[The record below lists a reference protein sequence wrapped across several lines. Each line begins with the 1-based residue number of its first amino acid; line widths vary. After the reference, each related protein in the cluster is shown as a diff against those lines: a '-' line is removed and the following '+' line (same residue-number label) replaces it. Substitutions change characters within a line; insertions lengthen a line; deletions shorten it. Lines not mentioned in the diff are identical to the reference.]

1 MEKIELFR
9 VTKWVWKAVMLV
21 CVLTMLECVLI
32 YKMRHGYLSTFNSPF
47 MRRLLSAFVPPPL
60 LASEW

>member
-9 VTKWVWKAVMLV
+9 VTKWVWKGVMLV
-21 CVLTMLECVLI
+21 FVSMLECVLI
-32 YKMRHGYLSTFNSPF
+32 YKMRHGYLSTINSPF